1 MVFAIGVVAVSLLF
15 NFNVTLWLG
24 EDAYYYEAPLVIL
37 FAAYCLTT
45 TFSAIF
51 VNILNGAGIIR
62 LQFIVAVM
70 GAAPNIPLSVILAR
84 TFSLGVFGIKLATYV
99 SAATAA
105 VVMTIQAVL

>member
-1 MVFAIGVVAVSLLF
+1 MAVSLLF
-15 NFNVTLWLG
+15 NFIVTLWLG

-62 LQFIVAVM
+62 LQFIVAM

-84 TFSLGVFGIKLATYV
+84 TFSLGIFGIKLATYV